1 MALAS
6 PFTCPLCS
14 ASAKHGRAMTV
25 KQLSSRR
32 VLHIGSTNL
41 WCYDGQSP
49 AHTKTYCF
57 LQCWEVAPGQHFQ
70 IGGGGRVPAVPNAGS
85 AQKCA
90 CAAMSTL
97 VRERSTWTSCL
108 QCAKALCPMKVAP
121 LGRLT
126 SWTPDEW
133 KHPIGMPAGGSEET
147 PCL

>member
-1 MALAS
+1 MG
-6 PFTCPLCS
+6 PLICGVTTD
-14 ASAKHGRAMTV
+14 KV
-25 KQLSSRR
+25 QLTPKRTAFSN
-32 VLHIGSTNL
+32 VGKL
-41 WCYDGQSP
+41 
-49 AHTKTYCF
+49 
-57 LQCWEVAPGQHFQ
+57 LQDSIFQ

-133 KHPIGMPAGGSEET
+133 KHPIGMPAGRSEET